1 MFFLLI
7 LKMRFIL
14 VFLLLISG
22 LVNAQDRTVKVLEE
36 RGDYFKKVKLNVSR
50 NTFYTNLDPSFLA
63 TSLSVELPEGADH
76 ARALIFLGT
85 GQSLSLKQ
93 DAHFSEDTATRSGF
107 QSELMIAPS
116 PFRYFSFFSGDLEG
130 PVFFKLLYAK
140 PLREAASLLKKKH

>member
-1 MFFLLI
+1 
-7 LKMRFIL
+7 MRFIL

-22 LVNAQDRTVKVLEE
+22 LVNAQDRAVKIIEE
-36 RGDYFKKVKLNVSR
+36 RGDYFKKVKLNVSK

-63 TSLSVELPEGADH
+63 TSLSVEFPERADY

-93 DAHFSEDTATRSGF
+93 ETHFSEDTIHSGF
-107 QSELMIAPS
+107 QSELMIAPA
-116 PFRYFSFFSGDLEG
+116 PFNYFSFFSGDLEG

-140 PLREAASLLKKKH
+140 PLREAASLLKKKP